1 MMDFTSP
8 KVLVPAALF
17 ALLSPGLLL
26 SLPSTN
32 VGSMRTGNLPVL
44 IHALVLVLVYWAL
57 VNFKILKVSLTKADL
72 IVPAVLFLLLSP
84 GMLLSIP
91 PNGGFWMTK
100 TTSVPSIAVHTA
112 VFILVFSLL
121 RQKFPQVY

>member
-91 PNGGFWMTK
+91 PNGGIWMTK